1 MAEITLRLRHNPR
14 TGKREILIGYE
25 SEPDDLPHEH
35 ERDHRALV
43 EELLGIQIDDDKD
56 EIVIER
62 VSKGEVHG
70 TPATSPVAEREK
82 QKNYAASKI

>member
-1 MAEITLRLRHNPR
+1 MAEITLRLRHNPK

-43 EELLGIQIDDDKD
+43 EELLGIKLDDDKD

-62 VSKGEVHG
+62 ATKADVHG
-70 TPATSPVAEREK
+70 VSAAAPEATVAEK
-82 QKNYAASKI
+82 AKLKT

>member
-62 VSKGEVHG
+62 VTKGEVHG
-70 TPATSPVAEREK
+70 NPVDTPAPAEPK
-82 QKNYAASKI
+82 KLKN